1 MVEEPHQ
8 QYAMKSQHD
17 FADKVELPEFIN
29 IPMDQGTESKP
40 EGLVELVTDDIPTES
55 LASIS
60 STKLERGKASI
71 KRKPVQVKG
80 KKVKTAIYMVFIKSF
95 VQAMPEELVAAPEVL
110 ESEAFEP
117 ELEDLEKPLEKQVS
131 NPKHSLTSHHVSFIF
146 SSAGTC
152 PQEKTTYSDKSD
164 SH

>member
-1 MVEEPHQ
+1 MIGYFQIPESAERFLVEEPHQ

-80 KKVKTAIYMVFIKSF
+80 KKSENSNIYGV
-95 VQAMPEELVAAPEVL
+95 
-110 ESEAFEP
+110 
-117 ELEDLEKPLEKQVS
+117 
-131 NPKHSLTSHHVSFIF
+131 
-146 SSAGTC
+146 
-152 PQEKTTYSDKSD
+152 Y
-164 SH
+164 